1 MLRALLGLLFLLPAC
16 SSAVYV
22 EANLQCYGVGAAALD
37 GKRAFRIVPA
47 ADAVHPLRDAALA
60 RIVADDLT
68 LRGLTE
74 RAAEGAA
81 APDELLC
88 SLRTEVREDSQ
99 YVPPQTRIVTTY
111 RPGRT
116 WRYRVVEDD
125 GGAQWVTV
133 HEPGEWLP
141 ETWTTAGRIAR
152 TYVHVARLELRD
164 AAGRELWRADVSAAT
179 STGDAAAVLGAC
191 LSMAMA
197 EFPTPSGLPADRR
210 FELQRIQP

>member
-22 EANLQCYGVGAAALD
+22 EANLQCYGVGAAALE
-37 GKRAFRIVPA
+37 GERAFRIVPA
-47 ADAVHPLRDAALA
+47 ADAVHLLRDAALA

-68 LRGLTE
+68 LRGWRE
-74 RAAEGAA
+74 AA
-81 APDELLC
+81 AGEAAGAGAWEI
-88 SLRTEVREDSQ
+88 SLRTDVSEDAQ

-116 WRYRVVEDD
+116 WRYRVVDDD
-125 GGAQWVTV
+125 GGAEWVTV

-141 ETWTTAGRIAR
+141 ETWTTTGRIAR

-179 STGDAAAVLGAC
+179 SSGDTAAVLGAC

-197 EFPTPSGLPADRR
+197 EFPTPTGLPAERR
-210 FELQRIQP
+210 FEIQRSSR